1 MTTPPKKSQEI
12 TRFSPV
18 ELAQHWVLMVTLIG
32 LALTGL
38 ALFAHG
44 TFVGKLL
51 LALEGGM
58 ESRGVLH
65 RVFAVILMGLT
76 LWHFAYV
83 LFSPR
88 GNEQLRAM
96 VPRREDVRGVV
107 AMLRY
112 YRGKQTEP
120 PEFGRF
126 TPLQKLQYW
135 GAGLGSLLMIFTGLV
150 LWFHTEAM
158 AVLPKWLFDV
168 TAVVHGYEGLLLFL
182 VLFGWHLY
190 IVHLSPGHFP
200 MSRAFLTGKIT
211 IEELWRD
218 HRAEYRA
225 LFGDE
230 PPVEG

>member
-1 MTTPPKKSQEI
+1 MTTPPKKGQEVI
-12 TRFSPV
+12 RFTRV
-18 ELAQHWVLMVTLIG
+18 ELAQHWVLMVTLLG

-44 TFVGKLL
+44 TWVGKVLM
-51 LALEGGM
+51 ALEGGM
-58 ESRGVLH
+58 ESRGILH

-76 LWHFAYV
+76 LWHLGYV

-96 VPRREDVRGVV
+96 VPRRADIQGVIG
-107 AMLRY
+107 MLRY
-112 YRGKQTEP
+112 YRGKQQEL

-135 GAGLGSLLMIFTGLV
+135 GAGLGSLLMILTGLL

-158 AVLPKWLFDV
+158 AVLPKWFFDI
-168 TAVVHGYEGLLLFL
+168 TAVIHGYEGLLLFL
-182 VLFGWHLY
+182 VLFVWHIY
-190 IVHLSPGHFP
+190 IVHFSPGNFP
-200 MSRAFLTGKIT
+200 MSRTFLTGKIT
-211 IEELWRD
+211 AEKLWRD

-230 PPVEG
+230 PPVEE